1 MIKSFTYIFFVGGD
15 PKELLFYN
23 AFSNG
28 FLEEYQHKI
37 LYILLNKIP
46 KNYIEDGWLAE
57 M

>member
-1 MIKSFTYIFFVGGD
+1 MIKSFTYIFVGGD